1 MSGVVPPISAPPAG
15 RTPVTRM
22 IVIGTLSVMLA
33 MGVRASFGLFMQPV
47 GLENG
52 WGRDVFSMAF
62 AIQNLTWGIGAIG
75 AGMLADR
82 FGAGRTIA
90 GAALLYVLGL
100 VLMRFADSELQL
112 YLTAGVLVGLGQTG
126 TTFPVILPVIARIVP
141 LSQRSTALGI
151 VSAGGS
157 LGQFLIVPSG
167 QFLID
172 ALQWSGALFTLS
184 MMVALIL
191 PMSTQLTGKPD
202 QEGAGGLSMWGAIR
216 QAVRHPSYH
225 FLFWSYA
232 VCGFHTAFITLHLPS
247 YVVDQG
253 LNAGQGATAVA
264 LIGLF
269 NVFGSLGAGK
279 MGGRYSKRLLL
290 AGIYAVRG
298 VAIGVLLLV
307 PLTSAVLYA
316 FAAVMGLVWLGTV
329 PLTYGLVGQIYGMR
343 YAATL
348 SGVVFLGH
356 QVGSFVGV
364 WMGGKLYVTT
374 GSYTVVWLLGLG
386 LAFAAAALCLPVRER
401 PLAQP
406 A

>member
-15 RTPVTRM
+15 RTPAARM
-22 IVIGTLSVMLA
+22 IVIGALAVMLA
-33 MGVRASFGLFMQPV
+33 MGVRATFGLFMQPI

-62 AIQNLTWGIGAIG
+62 AIQNLTWGIGAIA

-90 GAALLYVLGL
+90 GAALLYALGL
-100 VLMRFADSELQL
+100 VLMRFAGSEVQL
-112 YLTAGVLVGLGQTG
+112 YLSAGVLVGLGQAG
-126 TTFPVILPVIARIVP
+126 TTFPVILPVIARVVP

-191 PMSTQLTGKPD
+191 PMATQLTGKPA

-253 LNAGQGATAVA
+253 LNAGQGATALA

-269 NVFGSLGAGK
+269 NVFGSLWAGK

-290 AGIYAVRG
+290 AGLYAVRG

-307 PLTSAVLYA
+307 PLTPVVLYA

-329 PLTYGLVGQIYGMR
+329 PLTIGLVGQIYGMR

-364 WMGGKLYVTT
+364 WMGGKLYVAT

>member
-15 RTPVTRM
+15 RTPATRM
-22 IVIGTLSVMLA
+22 IIIGALAVMLA
-33 MGVRASFGLFMQPV
+33 MGVRATFGLFMQPI

-62 AIQNLTWGIGAIG
+62 AIQNLTWGIGAIA

-90 GAALLYVLGL
+90 GAALLYALGL
-100 VLMRFADSELQL
+100 VLMRFAGSEVQL
-112 YLTAGVLVGLGQTG
+112 YLSAGVLVGLGQAG
-126 TTFPVILPVIARIVP
+126 TTFPVILPVIARAVP

-191 PMSTQLTGKPD
+191 PMATQLTGKPA

-253 LNAGQGATAVA
+253 LNAGQGATALA

-269 NVFGSLGAGK
+269 NVFGSLWAGK

-290 AGIYAVRG
+290 AGLYAVRG
-298 VAIGVLLLV
+298 LAIGVLLLV
-307 PLTSAVLYA
+307 PLTPVVLYA

-329 PLTYGLVGQIYGMR
+329 PLTIGLVGQIYGMR

-364 WMGGKLYVTT
+364 WMGGKLYVAT

>member
-1 MSGVVPPISAPPAG
+1 
-15 RTPVTRM
+15 M
-22 IVIGTLSVMLA
+22 IVIGALAVMLA
-33 MGVRASFGLFMQPV
+33 MGVRATFGLFMQPI

-52 WGRDVFSMAF
+52 WGRDVFSLAF

-90 GAALLYVLGL
+90 GAALLYALGL
-100 VLMRFADSELQL
+100 ILMRFAGSEFQL
-112 YLTAGVLVGLGQTG
+112 YLTAGVLVGLGQAG
-126 TTFPVILPVIARIVP
+126 TTFPVILPVIARAVP
-141 LSQRSTALGI
+141 IAQRSTALGI

-184 MMVALIL
+184 MMVALVL
-191 PMSTQLTGKPD
+191 PMATQLTGKPA

-253 LNAGQGATAVA
+253 LTASQGATALA

-269 NVFGSLGAGK
+269 NVFGSLWAGK

-290 AGIYAVRG
+290 AGLYAMRG
-298 VAIGVLLLV
+298 LAIGVLLLV
-307 PLTSAVLYA
+307 PLTPVVLYG

-329 PLTYGLVGQIYGMR
+329 PLTIGLVGQIYGMR

-356 QVGSFVGV
+356 QVGSFIGV

>member
-1 MSGVVPPISAPPAG
+1 MSGVVPPISAPSAG
-15 RTPVTRM
+15 RTPATRM
-22 IVIGTLSVMLA
+22 IVIGALAVMLA
-33 MGVRASFGLFMQPV
+33 MGVRATFGLFMQPI

-62 AIQNLTWGIGAIG
+62 AIQNLTWGMGAIA

-90 GAALLYVLGL
+90 GAALLYALGL
-100 VLMRFADSELQL
+100 VLMRFAGSEVQL
-112 YLTAGVLVGLGQTG
+112 YLSAGVLVGLGQAG
-126 TTFPVILPVIARIVP
+126 TTFPVILPVIARAVP

-191 PMSTQLTGKPD
+191 PMATQLTGKPA

-253 LNAGQGATAVA
+253 LNAGQGATALA

-269 NVFGSLGAGK
+269 NVFGSLWAGK

-290 AGIYAVRG
+290 ASLYTVRG
-298 VAIGVLLLV
+298 LAIGVLLLV
-307 PLTSAVLYA
+307 PLTPVVLYA
-316 FAAVMGLVWLGTV
+316 FAAAMGLVWLGTV
-329 PLTYGLVGQIYGMR
+329 PLTIGLVGQIYGMR

-364 WMGGKLYVTT
+364 WMGGKLYVAT

>member
-100 VLMRFADSELQL
+100 VLMRFADSEVQL

-298 VAIGVLLLV
+298 LAIGVLLLV

>member
-1 MSGVVPPISAPPAG
+1 
-15 RTPVTRM
+15 M
-22 IVIGTLSVMLA
+22 IIIGALAVMLA
-33 MGVRASFGLFMQPV
+33 MGVRATFGLFMQPI

-62 AIQNLTWGIGAIG
+62 AIQNLTWGIGAIA

-90 GAALLYVLGL
+90 GAALLYALGL
-100 VLMRFADSELQL
+100 VLMRFAGSEVQL
-112 YLTAGVLVGLGQTG
+112 YLSAGVLVGLGQAG
-126 TTFPVILPVIARIVP
+126 TTFPVILPVIARVVP

-191 PMSTQLTGKPD
+191 PMATQLTGKPA

-253 LNAGQGATAVA
+253 LNAGQGATALA

-269 NVFGSLGAGK
+269 NVFGSLWAGK
-279 MGGRYSKRLLL
+279 MGGRHSKRLLL
-290 AGIYAVRG
+290 AGLYTVRG
-298 VAIGVLLLV
+298 LAIGVLLLV
-307 PLTSAVLYA
+307 PLTPVVLYA

-329 PLTYGLVGQIYGMR
+329 PLTIGLVGQIYGMR

-364 WMGGKLYVTT
+364 WMGGKLYVVT

>member
-15 RTPVTRM
+15 RTPATRM
-22 IVIGTLSVMLA
+22 IVIGALAVMLA
-33 MGVRASFGLFMQPV
+33 MGVRATFGLFMQPI

-90 GAALLYVLGL
+90 GAALLYALGL
-100 VLMRFADSELQL
+100 VLMRFAGSEVQL
-112 YLTAGVLVGLGQTG
+112 YLSAGVLVGLGQAG
-126 TTFPVILPVIARIVP
+126 TTFPVILPVIARVVP
-141 LSQRSTALGI
+141 LSQRSTSLGI

-191 PMSTQLTGKPD
+191 PMATQLTGKPS

-253 LNAGQGATAVA
+253 LNAGQGATALA

-269 NVFGSLGAGK
+269 NVFGSLWAGK

-290 AGIYAVRG
+290 AGLYAVRG

-307 PLTSAVLYA
+307 PLTPVVLYA
-316 FAAVMGLVWLGTV
+316 FAGVMGLVWLGTV
-329 PLTYGLVGQIYGMR
+329 PLTIGLVGQIYGMR

-364 WMGGKLYVTT
+364 WMGGKLYVAT

>member
-1 MSGVVPPISAPPAG
+1 
-15 RTPVTRM
+15 M
-22 IVIGTLSVMLA
+22 IIIGSLAVLLA
-33 MGVRASFGLFMQPV
+33 MGVRATFGLFMQPI

-52 WGRDVFSMAF
+52 WGRDVFSLAF

-90 GAALLYVLGL
+90 GAALLYALGL
-100 VLMRFADSELQL
+100 VLMRFAGSEFQL
-112 YLTAGVLVGLGQTG
+112 YLTAGVLVGLGQAG
-126 TTFPVILPVIARIVP
+126 TTFPVILPVIARAVP

-172 ALQWSGALFTLS
+172 GLQWTGALFTLS
-184 MMVALIL
+184 AMVALVL
-191 PMSTQLTGKPD
+191 PMATQLTGKPVH
-202 QEGAGGLSMWGAIR
+202 EGAGGLSMWGAIR

-253 LNAGQGATAVA
+253 LNAGQGATAIA

-269 NVFGSLGAGK
+269 NVFGSLWAGK

-290 AGIYAVRG
+290 AGLYAARG
-298 VAIGVLLLV
+298 VAIGALLLL
-307 PLTSAVLYA
+307 PLTPMVLYA

-329 PLTYGLVGQIYGMR
+329 PLTIGLVGQIYGLR

-364 WMGGKLYVTT
+364 WLGGKLYVTT